1 VASNADFKMSTQHKV
16 LLLAISFCLSVLTIL
31 GQAPPRLPVYEVR
44 RTATP
49 IKVDGKL
56 DDAAWIIAP
65 TVGKFVNN
73 SDGSQSQYKTE
84 ARVLYDDNF
93 LYFSFR
99 CADNNIWSTMKR
111 RDEHLWEE
119 EVVEVFLQADPGQ
132 PSYIE
137 LEVNPLGTMLDIYLL
152 GARKPLHYESWNS
165 EKLQWA
171 VQVDGTVDGKGGD
184 HGWTCE
190 IALPM
195 EDIVTAPHRPP
206 QPGDR
211 WRMNL
216 YRGEQLPKPAGLA
229 WSPTLQDDFHIPKR
243 FGEIVFR

>member
-1 VASNADFKMSTQHKV
+1 MSIQYKVVLMSASLF
-16 LLLAISFCLSVLTIL
+16 LSALTL
-31 GQAPPRLPVYEVR
+31 TSQAPPRLPVYEVR
-44 RTATP
+44 RTAKP

-56 DDAAWIIAP
+56 DDAAWTIAP
-65 TVGKFVNN
+65 AVGEFVNN
-73 SDGSQSQYKTE
+73 SDGSESQYKTE

-99 CADNNIWSTMKR
+99 CADDNIWSTMRR
-111 RDEHLWEE
+111 RDQHLWDE

-152 GARKPLHYESWNS
+152 SARKPLHYESWNS
-165 EKLQWA
+165 QKLQWA
-171 VQVDGTVDGKGGD
+171 VQVDGTIDGKGGD
-184 HGWTCE
+184 RGWTCE

-206 QPGDR
+206 QQGDR

-229 WSPTLQDDFHIPKR
+229 WSPTLQDDFHIPRR